1 MIVPEYK
8 DWRSYM
14 KIKEFLMSED
24 NIKRDSYLWNMAGS
38 MLMAFQSVIMLMIL
52 TRTLGLV
59 EAGIFTIAYA
69 NANLFL
75 TIGKYG
81 MRYFQVSDVKNQF
94 TFAEYRVSRVVTS
107 LGMLGV
113 SAAYTL
119 YASVSNG
126 YTMEKTQVIIWMCL
140 FKVVDGIEDVYNG
153 LYQRK
158 NRLDVASKM
167 LTLRMIFTI
176 AVFGLGL
183 IIVRDLLLALII
195 ATIFTTILLILFIRW
210 TYGGFSIGKE
220 RIEKKNIFLL
230 LKVCFPLFAGSFLS
244 FYIGNA
250 PKYAIDAILTDEL
263 QACYGFIAMP
273 VFVIGL
279 LNNFI
284 FNPMLFRM
292 SMLWNE
298 KKVKEFVYR
307 TVMQTGVVA
316 IITIVCMLGAWLLGI
331 PVLSWMYNTDLTPY
345 KTELLIL
352 LLGGGF
358 LGLSGLLNAVITIIR
373 YQKSL
378 MWGYVVMAALAY
390 IFSDRIVRH
399 YEMMGAAILY
409 AILMGGLCLIFTG
422 LFVYGVIK
430 KRD

>member
-307 TVMQTGVVA
+307 IVMQTGVVA

>member
-1 MIVPEYK
+1 
-8 DWRSYM
+8 
-14 KIKEFLMSED
+14 
-24 NIKRDSYLWNMAGS
+24 

-176 AVFGLGL
+176 AVFASRVDYCYD
-183 IIVRDLLLALII
+183 IYNYI
-195 ATIFTTILLILFIRW
+195 AYTVYSMDVWWIFYW
-210 TYGGFSIGKE
+210 
-220 RIEKKNIFLL
+220 
-230 LKVCFPLFAGSFLS
+230 
-244 FYIGNA
+244 
-250 PKYAIDAILTDEL
+250 
-263 QACYGFIAMP
+263 
-273 VFVIGL
+273 
-279 LNNFI
+279 
-284 FNPMLFRM
+284 
-292 SMLWNE
+292 
-298 KKVKEFVYR
+298 
-307 TVMQTGVVA
+307 
-316 IITIVCMLGAWLLGI
+316 
-331 PVLSWMYNTDLTPY
+331 
-345 KTELLIL
+345 
-352 LLGGGF
+352 
-358 LGLSGLLNAVITIIR
+358 
-373 YQKSL
+373 
-378 MWGYVVMAALAY
+378 
-390 IFSDRIVRH
+390 
-399 YEMMGAAILY
+399 
-409 AILMGGLCLIFTG
+409 
-422 LFVYGVIK
+422 
-430 KRD
+430 KRKD

>member
-1 MIVPEYK
+1 
-8 DWRSYM
+8 M

-94 TFAEYRVSRVVTS
+94 TFAEYRLSRVFTS
-107 LGMLGV
+107 VAMLAV
-113 SAAYTL
+113 SAVYIL

-126 YTMEKTQVIIWMCL
+126 YTVEKTQIIIWMCL
-140 FKVVDGIEDVYNG
+140 FKVVDAVEDVYNG

-176 AVFGLGL
+176 IIFGLGL
-183 IIVRDLLLALII
+183 VIVRDLLVALII
-195 ATIFTTILLILFIRW
+195 ATISTAILLIIFVRW
-210 TYGGFSIGKE
+210 TYGEFSIGKE
-220 RIEKKNIFLL
+220 RIEQKNIFLL

-292 SMLWNE
+292 SVLWDE
-298 KKVKEFVYR
+298 KKIKEFVYR
-307 TVMQTGVVA
+307 TVLQTGVVA
-316 IITIVCMLGAWLLGI
+316 IITIVCMIGAWILGI
-331 PVLSWMYNTDLTPY
+331 PVLSWMYNTDLSSY
-345 KTELLIL
+345 KTELIIL

-378 MWGYVVMAALAY
+378 MWGYIVMAILAY
-390 IFSDRIVRH
+390 IFSDRIVRQ

-409 AILMGGLCLIFTG
+409 AALMGGLCLIFVG

-430 KRD
+430 VRD

>member
-8 DWRSYM
+8 DWRLYM
-14 KIKEFLMSED
+14 RIKEFIMSED

-38 MLMAFQSVIMLMIL
+38 MLMAFQSVIMLIIL
-52 TRTLGLV
+52 TRTLGLM

-94 TFAEYRVSRVVTS
+94 TFAEYRLSRVITS

-158 NRLDVASKM
+158 NRLDVASKI

-176 AVFGLGL
+176 VIFGLGL
-183 IIVRDLLLALII
+183 IIVRDLLLVLII
-195 ATIFTTILLILFIRW
+195 ATISTTILLILFIRW

-230 LKVCFPLFAGSFLS
+230 LLVTTANL
-244 FYIGNA
+244 
-250 PKYAIDAILTDEL
+250 EL
-263 QACYGFIAMP
+263 Y
-273 VFVIGL
+273 
-279 LNNFI
+279 
-284 FNPMLFRM
+284 
-292 SMLWNE
+292 
-298 KKVKEFVYR
+298 
-307 TVMQTGVVA
+307 
-316 IITIVCMLGAWLLGI
+316 
-331 PVLSWMYNTDLTPY
+331 
-345 KTELLIL
+345 
-352 LLGGGF
+352 
-358 LGLSGLLNAVITIIR
+358 
-373 YQKSL
+373 
-378 MWGYVVMAALAY
+378 
-390 IFSDRIVRH
+390 FSI
-399 YEMMGAAILY
+399 Y
-409 AILMGGLCLIFTG
+409 
-422 LFVYGVIK
+422 
-430 KRD
+430 